1 MASLP
6 TGVTIVATS
15 GEDGPAGATA
25 NAVSSLS
32 IEPMLMFA
40 CLDRGSRTLLAVQA
54 ANRFSVSVLHD
65 GQEPVARSFATKAPP
80 AEKWAGVAWTERDG
94 LPAIDDALVWVACDL
109 EDVIAAGDHVILT
122 GAVADLTAAT
132 GNPLVFHAGGY
143 RPLAQP

>member
-15 GEDGPAGATA
+15 GQDGPAGATA

-32 IEPMLMFA
+32 IDPMLMFA

-54 ANRFSVSVLHD
+54 ADRFSVSVLHA

-80 AEKWAGVAWTERDG
+80 AEKWTNVAWTDRDG
-94 LPAIDDALVWVACDL
+94 LPAIDDALLWVACDL
-109 EDVIAAGDHVILT
+109 EDVITAGDHVILT
-122 GAVADLTAAT
+122 GAVTDLATAS
-132 GNPLVFHAGGY
+132 GIPLVFYGGEY
-143 RPLAQP
+143 RPLG

>member
-32 IEPMLMFA
+32 IDPMLMLA

-54 ANRFSVSVLHD
+54 ADRFSVSVLHQ
-65 GQEPVARSFATKAPP
+65 GQERVARSFATKAPI
-80 AEKWAGVAWTERDG
+80 AEKWAGVAWSERDG
-94 LPAIDDALVWVACDL
+94 LPAIDDALLWVACDL
-109 EDVIAAGDHVILT
+109 QDVITAGDHVILT
-122 GAVADLTAAT
+122 GAVTDLTTTEGA
-132 GNPLVFHAGGY
+132 PLVFHGGVY
-143 RPLAQP
+143 RPLR